1 LVTAGGRVLGVTA
14 TADGVPA
21 AIEAAYA
28 AAARIRFDS
37 MRYRRDIGRRK
48 AAQEAS

>member
-1 LVTAGGRVLGVTA
+1 
-14 TADGVPA
+14 VPA